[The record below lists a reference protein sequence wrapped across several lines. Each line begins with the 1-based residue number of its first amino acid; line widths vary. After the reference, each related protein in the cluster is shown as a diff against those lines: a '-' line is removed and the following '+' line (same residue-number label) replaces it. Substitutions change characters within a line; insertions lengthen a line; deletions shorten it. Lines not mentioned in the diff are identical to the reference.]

1 MCACV
6 RAIQHCSSSSDSIM
20 IFSCI
25 YMCACVCVCV
35 CAQGLYSPLS
45 PCGGDDIDESSLTQD
60 IREVSMEQS
69 EVVLQYFCE
78 LLRQH
83 CGPGEDCAIKASWR
97 LPVSE

>member
-1 MCACV
+1 VHA
-6 RAIQHCSSSSDSIM
+6 
-20 IFSCI
+20 
-25 YMCACVCVCV
+25 CVCV